1 MGVKIGHIEYH
12 LPEKIVTNKDLSL
25 ENPDWDFRLIES
37 KTGIFCRHIAEKDE
51 KASDLAVC
59 AAEKIFQK
67 SYAERNSIDTL
78 LFCSQSPDFLFP
90 TTACIIQE
98 RLNLKSSTAAFDINL
113 GCSGYIYG
121 LAIASAMIEARISEK
136 VLLLCAET
144 YSKYISD
151 TDRASRTV
159 FGDGGSAT
167 IIEYSKDEKSIG
179 PFILGSDGKGWDK
192 IIVRPS
198 LTDVKNEK
206 QSDNNKLIYQL
217 HIDGPSIL
225 MFSMQ
230 RVPQCVTELL
240 IKSKI
245 EIDDIKLFIFHQ
257 ASKVVLDNIVRILSL
272 DESKVYRCYEKIGNT
287 VSTSIPI
294 ALKKAEKQNKIREG
308 DLIML
313 VGFGVGFSWGG
324 CLVKW

>member
-25 ENPDWDFRLIES
+25 ENPDWNFRSIES

-67 SYAERNSIDTL
+67 SSVERDSIDTL
-78 LFCSQSPDFLFP
+78 IFCSQSPDFLFP

-167 IIEYSKDEKSIG
+167 IIEYSNDEKSIG

-198 LTDVKNEK
+198 LADLKKEK
-206 QSDNNKLIYQL
+206 QSDNNLIYQL
-217 HIDGPSIL
+217 HIDGPGIL
-225 MFSMQ
+225 MFAMQ
-230 RVPQCVTELL
+230 RVPQCVNELL
-240 IKSKI
+240 IKSKTG
-245 EIDDIKLFIFHQ
+245 IDDIKQFIFHQ

-287 VSTSIPI
+287 VSASIPI
-294 ALKKAEKQNKIREG
+294 ALKKAEEQNKIREG

-313 VGFGVGFSWGG
+313 VGFGVGLSWGA
-324 CLVKW
+324 CLLQW

>member
-1 MGVKIGHIEYH
+1 MRVKIGHTEYH
-12 LPEKIVTNKDLSL
+12 LPERIVTNKDLSL
-25 ENPDWDFRLIES
+25 ENPDWDFRSIES

-51 KASDLAVC
+51 KASDLAVY

-67 SYAERNSIDTL
+67 GNAERNSIDTL
-78 LFCSQSPDFLFP
+78 LFCSQSPDFLLP

-98 RLNLKSSTAAFDINL
+98 KLKLKSSTAAFDINL

-121 LAIASAMIEARISEK
+121 LAIASAMIKARISEK
-136 VLLLCAET
+136 VLLLCADT
-144 YSKYISD
+144 YSKYISV
-151 TDRASRTV
+151 TDRTSRTV

-167 IIEYSKDEKSIG
+167 IIECSNNEKSIG

-192 IIVRPS
+192 IIVRPGFAAA
-198 LTDVKNEK
+198 KKEK
-206 QSDNNKLIYQL
+206 QNDENLIYQL
-217 HIDGPSIL
+217 HIDGPSIF

-230 RVPQCVTELL
+230 RVPQCVNELL
-240 IKSKI
+240 TKSKI
-245 EIDDIKLFIFHQ
+245 GIDDIKIFIFHQ
-257 ASKVVLDNIVRILSL
+257 ASKVVFDNIVRILLL

-287 VSTSIPI
+287 VSASIPI
-294 ALKKAEKQNKIREG
+294 ALKKAEEQNKIREG

-313 VGFGVGFSWGG
+313 VGFGVGLSWGG